1 MAKITA
7 KDIAAKKELA
17 ATDNKGSIL
26 DTGRVKVLTNF
37 NLSGK
42 ESKPFTQGKP
52 QIIRVRGKI
61 YVQ

>member
-1 MAKITA
+1 MKIT
-7 KDIAAKKELA
+7 KEQIAAKKELA
-17 ATDNKGSIL
+17 ATGNKGSIL

-52 QIIRVRGKI
+52 EVIRKGNRL
-61 YVQ
+61 YPR

>member
-17 ATDNKGSIL
+17 ATGNKGSIL

-42 ESKPFTQGKP
+42 ESKSFVQGKTEVTRKGNRLYP
-52 QIIRVRGKI
+52 R
-61 YVQ
+61 

>member
-1 MAKITA
+1 MKVTA

-17 ATDNKGSIL
+17 ATGNKGSIL
-26 DTGRVKVLTNF
+26 DSGKIKVLTNF

-52 QIIRVRGKI
+52 QITRVRGKI